1 MSKLDR
7 YANASAGKREERI
20 FLVFAKLNTKRSFSA
35 FDLINSHPLKW
46 AVCLTLLL

>member
-7 YANASAGKREERI
+7 YANASAGKREGRI

-35 FDLINSHPLKW
+35 FDLMALQDMNQ
-46 AVCLTLLL
+46 

>member
-20 FLVFAKLNTKRSFSA
+20 FLVFAKLNTKKTFSA
-35 FDLINSHPLKW
+35 FDLMALRGYEWGAIAGGP
-46 AVCLTLLL
+46 